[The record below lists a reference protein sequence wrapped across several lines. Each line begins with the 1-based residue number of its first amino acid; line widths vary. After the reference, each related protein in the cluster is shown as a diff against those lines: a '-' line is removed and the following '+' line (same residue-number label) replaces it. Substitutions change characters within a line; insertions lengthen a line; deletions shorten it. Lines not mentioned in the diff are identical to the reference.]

1 MSWMFAQVD
10 YSKDEQ
16 WHAWNQEAL
25 KRFLIKTDQLPQEK
39 LIIPKSDQYL
49 GLGTALNSETIKGG
63 WWPSRTNPD
72 EATSPL
78 FLEEKPDLF
87 GLEDVFNECNQAVA
101 LEDDVWEIAT
111 VSVLCSVHAL
121 YVVPT

>member
-1 MSWMFAQVD
+1 MSMIITADGLGILRTWATHTRPPRPGFHCAV
-10 YSKDEQ
+10 
-16 WHAWNQEAL
+16 
-25 KRFLIKTDQLPQEK
+25 QLPQEK